1 MQDVLARSQHDA
13 EHGELGQGTA
23 EIPDMLAKLAPVEWP
38 RHHRAAALRAARRLR
53 VIVREGQRHV
63 EANRGPAG
71 EEIDGLRTVGEER
84 VDTRGI
90 EAVAGLVAQIS
101 ARLLL
106 VLDDAPLFRER
117 RAGNPE
123 PAAGA
128 RGGATK
134 ARFLLD

>member
-1 MQDVLARSQHDA
+1 
-13 EHGELGQGTA
+13 
-23 EIPDMLAKLAPVEWP
+23 
-38 RHHRAAALRAARRLR
+38 RAAALRAARRLR

-63 EANRGPAG
+63 EANRGLAG
-71 EEIDGLRTVGEER
+71 EEIDGLRTVAEER

-90 EAVAGLVAQIS
+90 EAVAGLVAQIC

-106 VLDDAPLFRER
+106 VLDDAPFLCQR

-128 RGGATK
+128 RGGAAE
-134 ARFLLD
+134 ARFLRSEEHLQAVMARGDGSGEARATGADHQDVAFERFSFAVH